1 MPTRRRFLAFLG
13 SGAALAVAA
22 ATGVAVFKDEEEE
35 SDGFPVIRYGAES
48 CARCG
53 MIIDEV
59 RFAAARSGPGKAS
72 KHFDDI
78 GCCALDA
85 ADDIAGEEVRFFVHD
100 YTDESWLD
108 ALGASYVIAE
118 SIRSPMA
125 YGLAA
130 VRDEQAA
137 QRMAGET
144 GGRVYS
150 WAELPEHLPKR
161 HSS

>member
-1 MPTRRRFLAFLG
+1 MPSRRRFLALLG
-13 SGAALAVAA
+13 SGAALGVAA
-22 ATGVAVFKDEEEE
+22 VTGVAVFKDDEDEG
-35 SDGFPVIRYGAES
+35 DGFPVIRYGAES

-59 RFAAARSGPGKAS
+59 RFAAARSGPGNAS

-85 ADDIAGEEVRFFVHD
+85 ADNPAGEGVRFFVHD
-100 YTDESWLD
+100 YSDESWLD

-130 VRDEQAA
+130 AKDEQAA
-137 QRMAGET
+137 EQLAGET
-144 GGRVYS
+144 GGQVYA
-150 WAELPEHLPKR
+150 WADLPEHLPKR
-161 HSS
+161 H